1 MITVE
6 GLTKT
11 YGQVLALDNVSF
23 QVEEGEIL
31 GFLGPNGAGKT
42 TAMRIITGFMPPT
55 RGRASVAGFDV
66 QKESLAVRHLT
77 GYLPENC
84 PLYWDMDVWG
94 YLQFVSEIKGISRGD
109 RSRKIRE
116 VMDEVGITDVKD
128 RTVGKLSKGY
138 KQRVGL
144 AQALLNDP
152 PILILDE
159 PTLGLDP
166 KQIIEIRQLI
176 KSMTGKR
183 TIVLSTHILPEVSM
197 VCQRV
202 IIINKGELV
211 AVDTPENLTQR
222 LQKSRQMEIVVQGP
236 HAAVEARLR
245 EVDGV
250 TNVQVTQREDNLLTL
265 VADCEKGMDLR
276 PAVAK
281 ALVESGWDLYGL
293 RAVEMTLE
301 DIFIQLV
308 TEEEDA
314 NA

>member
-11 YGQVLALDNVSF
+11 YGEVRALENVSF
-23 QVEEGEIL
+23 QVEEGDVL

-42 TAMRIITGFMPPT
+42 TTMRIITGFMPPT
-55 RGRASVAGFDV
+55 RGRAIVGGYDV
-66 QKESLAVRHLT
+66 QKDSLAVRRQT
-77 GYLPENC
+77 GYLPENS

-94 YLQFVSEIKGISRGD
+94 YLHFVAEIKGIPRGD
-109 RSRKIRE
+109 RARKVRE
-116 VMDEVGITDVKD
+116 VMDEVGVTEVQD

-211 AVDTPENLTQR
+211 AVDTPENLTDR
-222 LQKSRQMEIVVQGP
+222 LQKSRQMEIVVRGP
-236 HAAVEARLR
+236 QAEVEEKLR
-245 EVDGV
+245 NMTGV
-250 TNVQVTQREDNLLTL
+250 TGVQVTQRQDNLLT
-265 VADCEKGMDLR
+265 VVVDCEKGADLR
-276 PAVAK
+276 PGVART
-281 ALVESGWDLYGL
+281 LVGSGWDLYEI
-293 RAVEMTLE
+293 RAIEMTLE

-308 TEEEDA
+308 TEE
-314 NA
+314 